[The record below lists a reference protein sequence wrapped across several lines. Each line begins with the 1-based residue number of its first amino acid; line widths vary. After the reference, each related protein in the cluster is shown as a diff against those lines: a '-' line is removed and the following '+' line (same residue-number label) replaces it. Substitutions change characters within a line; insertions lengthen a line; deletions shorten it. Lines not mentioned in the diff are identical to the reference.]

1 MKKRLEYLKSNGF
14 EVIENKNGFF
24 IAANKY
30 LTIENTPKAFIITK
44 NPDYTW
50 SNADIKMALEDL
62 NIAYGGGLFAILIE
76 ERKMNRPLYIL
87 GMEDDDRIFFEKYD
101 KTQWTTSFDMN
112 WSGDL
117 INVINKAH
125 ELVWSKEENK

>member
-1 MKKRLEYLKSNGF
+1 MKKRLEYLKTNGYKVTEEKDVF
-14 EVIENKNGFF
+14 MARNN
-24 IAANKY
+24 Y
-30 LTIENTPKAFIITK
+30 LTIENNTKAFIITK

-87 GMEDDDRIFFEKYD
+87 GMEDDDRIFF
-101 KTQWTTSFDMN
+101 
-112 WSGDL
+112 
-117 INVINKAH
+117 
-125 ELVWSKEENK
+125 